1 MFVGLEVREAHAFRM
16 TRNSDLY
23 IDEEEAENLL
33 HTIEEEL
40 RRINRGN
47 AVRLEVEAD
56 TPPETERFL
65 LETFRLTEADLYR
78 LPGPINFLHLQPL
91 FSSDAFPKLRDR
103 PFQPVTP
110 QGAAR
115 RRGHF
120 RGHAQAGRAAA
131 PSLRELSRASST

>member
-1 MFVGLEVREAHAFRM
+1 M

-40 RRINRGN
+40 RRLNRGN
-47 AVRLEVEAD
+47 AVRLEVEAN

-65 LETFRLTEADLYR
+65 LETFRLAEVDLYR

-91 FSSDAFPKLRDR
+91 YLQRRVSP
-103 PFQPVTP
+103 
-110 QGAAR
+110 AAR
-115 RRGHF
+115 PSVPRPCRPRRCP
-120 RGHAQAGRAAA
+120 RA
-131 PSLRELSRASST
+131 PIFSR